1 MPLSDVYLRKLK
13 KGDKA
18 KHHDEG
24 GLYLFL
30 SPAGG
35 KLWRM
40 DYTFEGKRKT
50 LSVGKYP
57 AVGLKEAR
65 ARRDAAK
72 TMIATGIDPRAE
84 KKRVKV
90 QAAIEEREQA
100 LTFEAVARDWFSK
113 KRTAWTEGHQKK
125 ILSRLENQLFPY
137 IGNKQISTL
146 DAGDYLAVVQKA
158 EKRGAIDTAHRLAQ
172 LCGQVT
178 RFARV
183 AGIVKHDAAVGLV
196 EALAHVQT
204 THYAAITSPTEM
216 GYLLRAIDAYQGEP
230 AICHALR
237 ILPYVFVRSGE
248 LRGMTWEE
256 VNLEIG
262 EWVIPAGR
270 MKMRRPHV
278 VPLARQV
285 VRLLQSMR
293 DYSGTCSL
301 VFPGAC
307 STTRCI
313 SDVGLLNALRRMG
326 YSKGQMTVHGFRTTA
341 STLLNEQGYNRD
353 WIEAQLAHAE
363 KNAIRDAYN
372 RAEYIP
378 ERRKMMQEWADY
390 LDRLRAGE

>member
-72 TMIATGIDPRAE
+72 TMIATGIDPSAE

-230 AICHALR
+230 A
-237 ILPYVFVRSGE
+237 YS
-248 LRGMTWEE
+248 
-256 VNLEIG
+256 
-262 EWVIPAGR
+262 PA
-270 MKMRRPHV
+270 
-278 VPLARQV
+278 
-285 VRLLQSMR
+285 
-293 DYSGTCSL
+293 
-301 VFPGAC
+301 
-307 STTRCI
+307 
-313 SDVGLLNALRRMG
+313 
-326 YSKGQMTVHGFRTTA
+326 
-341 STLLNEQGYNRD
+341 
-353 WIEAQLAHAE
+353 
-363 KNAIRDAYN
+363 
-372 RAEYIP
+372 
-378 ERRKMMQEWADY
+378 
-390 LDRLRAGE
+390 